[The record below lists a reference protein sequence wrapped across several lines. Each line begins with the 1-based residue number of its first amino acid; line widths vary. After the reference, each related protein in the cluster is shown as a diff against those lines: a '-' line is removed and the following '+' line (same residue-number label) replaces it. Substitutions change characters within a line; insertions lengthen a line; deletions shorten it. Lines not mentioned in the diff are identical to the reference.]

1 MDNISIILSKIV
13 KNKNKMIDY
22 SKTVFIEKELLNP
35 VNGEIVGPY
44 FHVYT
49 IDKEGNK
56 TEIFVEKSGSI
67 EKAARRAEHEL
78 DFNTLAVAYAEN
90 PNSFS
95 SCVSA
100 SPLRSEPEII
110 LTAEEEKQLSEIIEN
125 AKKRN

>member
-1 MDNISIILSKIV
+1 MNIDFTKTIL
-13 KNKNKMIDY
+13 
-22 SKTVFIEKELLNP
+22 IEKELLNP
-35 VNGEIVGPY
+35 VNGEVVGPY

-49 IDKEGNK
+49 MNENGDK

-78 DFNTLAVAYAEN
+78 DFSTLAVAYAEN

-100 SPLRSEPEII
+100 SPLKSEPEIK
-110 LTAEEEKQLSEIIEN
+110 LTAEEEKQLYEIIEN
-125 AKKRN
+125 AKKRTKE